1 MATIVLTR
9 APNTATLEAYREAYR
24 HHARAIRAA
33 AQPWPTIGVTA
44 ALLGI
49 SVFVYALFH
58 KHFRTLSLLVGLFE
72 CVSGLAALIGA
83 VRSWL
88 YGLSHPVELPEP
100 HTAVRWD

>member
-9 APNTATLEAYREAYR
+9 APNTATLEAYR
-24 HHARAIRAA
+24 HHARALRAA
-33 AQPWPTIGVTA
+33 AQPWLTIGVTA

-49 SVFVYALFH
+49 GVFVYALFH

-72 CVSGLAALIGA
+72 CVSGLATLIAG

-88 YGLSHPVELPEP
+88 YGRSHPVELPEP
-100 HTAVRWD
+100 QTALRWD